1 MNSGNSIQDLETS
14 IMKFGSITE
23 RLDVVADYVADNVDD
38 CEQVDKVLNM
48 IIGIKELYNHEYD
61 IVLRHYEKACSDY
74 YAYKKLAAID

>member
-1 MNSGNSIQDLETS
+1 MNSIQELEQS
-14 IMKFGSITE
+14 IMSFGSVTE

-38 CEQVDKVLNM
+38 CEQVDKLLNM

-61 IVLRHYEKACSDY
+61 IMWQHFENTCSDY